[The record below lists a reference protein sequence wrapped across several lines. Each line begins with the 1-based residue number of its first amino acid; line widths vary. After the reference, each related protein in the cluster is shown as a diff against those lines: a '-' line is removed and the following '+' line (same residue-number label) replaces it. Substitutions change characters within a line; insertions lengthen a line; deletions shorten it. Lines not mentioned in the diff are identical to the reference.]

1 MKSTHRSLLI
11 PALAAALLAAPLLA
25 SAQDAHCKFSE
36 PRSLK
41 LDLAGAKSVLFEVG
55 SNDLKIKAAAG
66 ADNTLTGRACASS
79 QDLLKGLTVTQKR
92 SGDKLVVSLVED
104 RPVKISFGSSYSYLD
119 LSGAVPNDVL
129 VRLDVG
135 SGDAA
140 LSGAKAASA
149 DVGSGDVDLRDI
161 AGLVTAKIGSGDLKL
176 DGAGAL
182 KVLGI
187 GSGDLEAARITG
199 KAEVGSVGSGD
210 LTLKGVGG
218 GFSLRSIGS
227 GDVNLS
233 DVTGDVEVGSIGSGD
248 VDLRDVT
255 GDVDV
260 GSIGSGD
267 LTVHGVRG
275 NLTVHS
281 RGSGDIDQR
290 GVTGTV
296 QVPEEH

>member
-25 SAQDAHCKFSE
+25 SAEDAHCKFSE

-55 SNDLKIKAAAG
+55 SSDLKLKAAAG

-92 SGDKLVVSLVED
+92 SGDKLIVSLTED
-104 RPVKISFGSSYSYLD
+104 RPIRIGFGSSYSYLD
-119 LSGAVPNDVL
+119 LTGTVPNDVL
-129 VRLDVG
+129 VQLDVG
-135 SGDAA
+135 SGDAT

-149 DVGSGDVDLRDI
+149 DVGSGDVDLRNI

-182 KVLGI
+182 KVLSI
-187 GSGDLEAARITG
+187 GSGDLEAARVAG

-218 GFSLRSIGS
+218 GFSLKSIGS
-227 GDVNLS
+227 GDVDLG
-233 DVTGDVEVGSIGSGD
+233 DVTGDVEVGSVGSG
-248 VDLRDVT
+248 
-255 GDVDV
+255 G
-260 GSIGSGD
+260 
-267 LTVHGVRG
+267 LTIRNVRG

-296 QVPEEH
+296 DVPKEH

>member
-11 PALAAALLAAPLLA
+11 PVLAAALLAAPLLA
-25 SAQDAHCKFSE
+25 SAEEAHCKFSE

-55 SNDLKIKAAAG
+55 SSDLKLKAAAG

-92 SGDKLVVSLVED
+92 SGDKLIVSLTED
-104 RPVKISFGSSYSYLD
+104 RPIRISLGTSYSYLD
-119 LSGAVPNDVL
+119 LTGTVPNDVL
-129 VRLDVG
+129 VQLDVG
-135 SGDAA
+135 SGDAT
-140 LSGAKAASA
+140 LSGAQAASA

-161 AGLVTAKIGSGDLKL
+161 AGPVTAKIGSGDLKL

-182 KVLGI
+182 KVLSI
-187 GSGDLEAARITG
+187 GSGDLEAARVAG

-218 GFSLRSIGS
+218 GFSLKSIGS
-227 GDVNLS
+227 GDVDLS
-233 DVTGDVEVGSIGSGD
+233 DVTGDVEVGS
-248 VDLRDVT
+248 V
-255 GDVDV
+255 
-260 GSIGSGD
+260 GSGD
-267 LTVHGVRG
+267 LTVRDVRG
-275 NLTVHS
+275 SLTVHS

-296 QVPEEH
+296 NVPKEH

>member
-1 MKSTHRSLLI
+1 MQSTHRSLLI

-41 LDLAGAKSVLFEVG
+41 LDLAGAKSVLFKVG
-55 SNDLKIKAAAG
+55 SNDLKIKAATG
-66 ADNTLTGRACASS
+66 ADDTLAGRACASS

-92 SGDKLVVSLVED
+92 AGDKLVVSLVED
-104 RPVKISFGSSYSYLD
+104 RPIKISFGSSYSYLD
-119 LSGAVPNDVL
+119 LTGAVPNDVL
-129 VRLDVG
+129 VQLDVG

-187 GSGDLEAARITG
+187 GSGDLEAVRITG
-199 KAEVGSVGSGD
+199 KTEVGNIGSGD
-210 LTLKGVGG
+210 LTLKGGG
-218 GFSLRSIGS
+218 GFSLK
-227 GDVNLS
+227 
-233 DVTGDVEVGSIGSGD
+233 SIGSGD
-248 VDLRDVT
+248 VDLSDIT

-275 NLTVHS
+275 NLTVHN

-296 QVPEEH
+296 DVPKEH

>member
-11 PALAAALLAAPLLA
+11 PALAAALLAAPPLV

-36 PRSLK
+36 PRALK
-41 LDLAGAKSVLFEVG
+41 LDLAGARSVLFKIG
-55 SNDLKIKAAAG
+55 ASDLKLRAAAG
-66 ADNTLTGRACASS
+66 AGNALTGRACASS
-79 QDLLKGLTVTQKR
+79 QGLLKGLTVTQQR
-92 SGDKLVVSLVED
+92 SGDELIVSLTEE
-104 RPVKISFGSSYSYLD
+104 RPIRISFGSGYSYLD
-119 LSGAVPNDVL
+119 LTGTVPNDVL
-129 VRLDVG
+129 VQLDIG
-135 SGDAA
+135 SGDAT

-149 DVGSGDVDLRDI
+149 DVGSGDVDLRNI

-182 KVLGI
+182 KVLSI
-187 GSGDLEAARITG
+187 GSGDLEAARVAG

-218 GFSLRSIGS
+218 GFSLKSIGS
-227 GDVNLS
+227 GNVDLS
-233 DVTGDVEVGSIGSGD
+233 DVTGDVQ
-248 VDLRDVT
+248 
-255 GDVDV
+255 V

-267 LTVHGVRG
+267 LTIRNVRG
-275 NLTVHS
+275 DLTVHS

-296 QVPEEH
+296 ELPEER

>member
-11 PALAAALLAAPLLA
+11 PALAAVLLATPLLA

-55 SNDLKIKAAAG
+55 SNDLKLKATAG
-66 ADNTLTGRACASS
+66 ADSALAGRACASS

-92 SGDKLVVSLVED
+92 SGDKLVVSLAED
-104 RPVKISFGSSYSYLD
+104 RPFKISFGSSYSYLD
-119 LSGAVPNDVL
+119 LTGTVPNDVL
-129 VRLDVG
+129 VQLDVG
-135 SGDAA
+135 SGDAS

-161 AGLVTAKIGSGDLKL
+161 AGLVTTKIGSGDLKL

-182 KVLGI
+182 KVLSI
-187 GSGDLEAARITG
+187 GSGDLEAARVTG
-199 KAEVGSVGSGD
+199 KAEVG
-210 LTLKGVGG
+210 
-218 GFSLRSIGS
+218 SIGS

-233 DVTGDVEVGSIGSGD
+233 DVTGDVE
-248 VDLRDVT
+248 
-255 GDVDV
+255 V

-290 GVTGTV
+290 DVTGTV
-296 QVPEEH
+296 DVPKEH

>member
-1 MKSTHRSLLI
+1 MKSTHHSLLI

-25 SAQDAHCKFSE
+25 SAEDAHCKFSE

-55 SNDLKIKAAAG
+55 SSDLKLKAAAG

-92 SGDKLVVSLVED
+92 SGDKLIVSLTED
-104 RPVKISFGSSYSYLD
+104 RPIRISFGTSYSYLD
-119 LSGAVPNDVL
+119 LTGTVPNDVL
-129 VRLDVG
+129 VQLDVG
-135 SGDAA
+135 SGDAT

-149 DVGSGDVDLRDI
+149 DVGSGDVDLRNI

-182 KVLGI
+182 KVLSI
-187 GSGDLEAARITG
+187 GSGDLEAARVAG

-218 GFSLRSIGS
+218 GFSLKSIGS
-227 GDVNLS
+227 GDVDLS
-233 DVTGDVEVGSIGSGD
+233 DVTGDVEVGS
-248 VDLRDVT
+248 V
-255 GDVDV
+255 
-260 GSIGSGD
+260 GSGD
-267 LTVHGVRG
+267 LTIRNVRG

-296 QVPEEH
+296 NVPKEH